1 MRGRCTL
8 PVVLVLTIGSLAG
21 CGGVGSPAPKSSS
34 ASSSSSSPASS
45 PASSPPSS
53 SAPASPSGAS
63 TGSSPA
69 TSPATSSAAGAA
81 TSSSGAFAFPRD
93 RTEAT
98 SLHKAVLVR
107 NAART
112 TEEQAVVDAWMAFWQ
127 GAADTYY
134 FYRPSKQFAAV
145 ASGPARTAVL
155 RYMRGN
161 KAKNQRVVGW
171 ARDNVLAVKVSGDS
185 ATIHDCTENYTFTV
199 DEEGEPLTVPPPFY
213 DTTGSLQRV
222 DGRWRVVQQDSRQA
236 GATCLR

>member
-8 PVVLVLTIGSLAG
+8 PVVLVLTVGSLAG
-21 CGGVGSPAPKSSS
+21 CSGGGSPAPKGAS

-45 PASSPPSS
+45 SPSS
-53 SAPASPSGAS
+53 SPASPSGAS
-63 TGSSPA
+63 TGSGPA
-69 TSPATSSAAGAA
+69 ASSAAGPATSSA
-81 TSSSGAFAFPRD
+81 GAFAFPRD
-93 RTEAT
+93 QTEAT

-112 TEEQAVVDAWMAFWQ
+112 TEQQAVVDAWMAFWQ

-145 ASGPARTAVL
+145 ASGPARSAVL
-155 RYMRGN
+155 KYMRGN
-161 KAKNQRVVGW
+161 QAKSQRVVGW

-199 DEEGEPLTVPPPFY
+199 DEEGEPLTAPEPFY
-213 DTTGSLQRV
+213 DTTGALQKV
-222 DGRWRVVQQDSRQA
+222 DGRWRVVQQDSRKVR
-236 GATCLR
+236 ATCLR